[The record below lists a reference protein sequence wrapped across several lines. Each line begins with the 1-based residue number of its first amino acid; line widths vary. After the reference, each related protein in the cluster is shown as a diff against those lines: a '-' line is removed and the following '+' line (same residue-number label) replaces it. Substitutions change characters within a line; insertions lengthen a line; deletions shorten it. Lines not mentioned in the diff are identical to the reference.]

1 MEIASSGL
9 ATYGN
14 EFSEILGLVTAGTEI
29 LQGRSSQVARGLS
42 TIASRI
48 VKNQDAL
55 AKYNITV
62 QNADGSL
69 KSTYDVLTELA
80 PQWEKMTDAQRVAL
94 GDSIAGTN
102 QYKVLAAV
110 MSNINTAVNANE
122 TALSSEGSALNENS
136 KYMESFEA
144 RLSNL
149 DSKWQA
155 FSNDIVNN
163 DFAKFIV
170 DSLSVVLS
178 ALDTGVGQILT
189 QITLLT
195 SVGWGATSLL
205 KAMKIVSAATKQ
217 FKILSVAIGMAK
229 VTSDAGIGAMTGFKA
244 AITAAG
250 GAASVA
256 LPIIAALSAAL
267 VVFGTVIPAIVKEIE
282 KAKHAASYEGKVE
295 AFENSIKKA
304 DEMSQKFQG
313 VNRRLTELNGVRWED
328 RSQEMQDEID
338 HLKLLLEIYKNLS
351 EAAQQEKLN
360 AARDLLSTAEN
371 KGVAFGSK
379 VVSTGN
385 YDYSGTAMAEV
396 LKKSYKNAKLAIVDA
411 MDALYQMHNI
421 TYEDYVDLMTAYESA
436 ADGSEEQEDALNALE
451 VALRNYGL
459 EVSDVKLKTSDF
471 YTEFNKLRKGIKESG
486 EPGLSFDSQRFYELR
501 DAYLEQYKAGNL
513 LIEQGDTL
521 SADTQKTR
529 REFENMA
536 AVDYIL
542 THSMEGLLQQ
552 TRGLA
557 EAYGMSEEKAG
568 MLIRTNQRVA
578 ESFSKTS
585 NAIKNYS
592 LINAQIGLAKYV
604 DMVDKAINAK
614 ARFDSAISAGGN
626 NSSGY
631 EGFADVYSEMQK
643 YLDQDQIGGEFAIG
657 AQLLFDP
664 TTYREFAD
672 ALENDLPRALQIAQ
686 EQMGKLAP
694 LFGDAE
700 NAGLGVLHALYGLA
714 DGSEN
719 AAVKISD
726 VDGQTEIS
734 IENMSALAQAL
745 GISESALF
753 SSVQAWKDYGIN
765 AKITS
770 DELVGYLGDI
780 GVATDNN
787 VIDMDQVVEK
797 MREIGATDE
806 DIWNLQNMLQSMSDV
821 TLQNPV
827 ASMDDLKDESGNA
840 DDAANE
846 LYNTIQNINNTTFS
860 GMRTRL
866 SLLGQSF
873 DAVARQA
880 NNAADAAD
888 RLSGDDGN
896 NDRRGNGGREPEGA
910 AKGTHNAKGGLTLVN
925 EEGPEI
931 IEEGGRRRI
940 AGDGSPTYTNLKKG
954 ATVYTAKETKNM
966 AMRKAGIS
974 ATVSTSSSYLNTLF
988 SNYGLSSSSY
998 SSSSSGASSGY
1009 SASHTSSGYSGSSSD
1024 STEDAWKN
1032 EFDEWL
1038 KWKDHQLAMDQ
1049 ITEQQYYDELNRM
1062 NEKYFANRT
1071 EYLDEYWQYQEK
1083 IYQWQKEKEK
1093 DLLNRQLDDLKELED
1108 AINEKYDAQIK
1119 ALEDEND
1126 ELNDQLHYEEL
1137 LANLAKAQSSRTL
1150 VYKDG
1155 RFQYVAD
1162 EQKVAEAQAQL
1173 DEYNRQKELEAQK
1186 EEIEKLREN
1195 ELAAII
1201 EQEKA
1206 INEKL
1211 DALSDNKGYAS
1222 GSLGVHGGLSLV
1234 GENGP
1239 ELRVLNRGD
1248 GIIPNTTTRNLME
1261 WGAVNKAAFKSS
1273 IIDELRQFGGNVVQ
1287 EFGNITL
1294 PNVTDVISFI
1304 NEIKQLKRY
1313 AYQR

>member
-1 MEIASSGL
+1 MQNID
-9 ATYGN
+9 
-14 EFSEILGLVTAGTEI
+14 TAI
-29 LQGRSSQVARGLS
+29 S
-42 TIASRI
+42 
-48 VKNQDAL
+48 
-55 AKYNITV
+55 
-62 QNADGSL
+62 
-69 KSTYDVLTELA
+69 
-80 PQWEKMTDAQRVAL
+80 
-94 GDSIAGTN
+94 
-102 QYKVLAAV
+102 
-110 MSNINTAVNANE
+110 ANE
-122 TALSSEGSALNENS
+122 TALTSQGSAMNENS

-144 RLSNL
+144 HVTNLSA
-149 DSKWQA
+149 KWQD
-155 FSNDIVNN
+155 FSNNVVNN
-163 DFAKFIV
+163 GFVKALMEVGGVLMDIANTDIGHIV
-170 DSLSVVLS
+170 
-178 ALDTGVGQILT
+178 T
-189 QITLLT
+189 QIMLLS
-195 SVGWGATSLL
+195 SVGWGASSLL
-205 KAMKIVSAATKQ
+205 KTTKLVSNITMQ
-217 FKILSVAIGMAK
+217 FAKLSSVLQLVK
-229 VTSDAGIGAMTGFKA
+229 TGTMGFGA
-244 AITAAG
+244 AIKAAG
-250 GAASVA
+250 GFASVA
-256 LPIIAALSAAL
+256 LPIFIAITAAATVL
-267 VVFGTVIPAIVKEIE
+267 GKVIPAVVKGIKEAQY
-282 KAKHAASYEGKVE
+282 KASYEGKVE

-304 DEMSQKFQG
+304 DEMSQKFQE

-396 LKKSYKNAKLAIVDA
+396 LEKSYKNAKLAIVDA
-411 MDALYQMHNI
+411 MDALYKIGNI
-421 TYEDYVDLMTAYESA
+421 KYDDYVDLMTAYESA
-436 ADGSEEQEDALNALE
+436 ADGSEEQEEALDALK
-451 VALRNYGL
+451 VALRNYGI
-459 EVSDVKLKTSDF
+459 EISDVKLKVSDF
-471 YTEFNKLRKGIKESG
+471 YTEFHNLRKGIKESG
-486 EPGLSFDSQRFYELR
+486 EPGLSFDKQRFYELR
-501 DAYLEQYKAGNL
+501 DAYLEQYKAGSI
-513 LIEQGDTL
+513 LIEQGETL
-521 SADTQKTR
+521 STATQNTR

-542 THSMEGLLQQ
+542 THSAESTEQQIHGLI
-552 TRGLA
+552 
-557 EAYGMSEEKAG
+557 EAYGMAEERATFLIKANRY
-568 MLIRTNQRVA
+568 LAR
-578 ESFSKTS
+578 SFTEVEQASADMS
-585 NAIKNYS
+585 F
-592 LINAQIGLAKYV
+592 INAQIGLAKYV

-643 YLDQDQIGGEFAIG
+643 YLNQGQIGGEFAIG

-664 TTYREFAD
+664 TTYQKFAD
-672 ALENDLPRALQIAQ
+672 ALQNNLPKALQIAQ
-686 EQMGKLAP
+686 EQMAKLAP

-734 IENMSALAQAL
+734 IQNMAALAQAL

-770 DELVGYLGDI
+770 SELIGYLGDI

-787 VIDMDQVVEK
+787 VIDMNKVVEK
-797 MREIGATDE
+797 MRDLGATDE
-806 DIWNLQNMLQSMSDV
+806 DIWNLQSMLQSMSDV

-827 ASMDDLKDESGNA
+827 ASMDDLKDEAGNA
-840 DDAANE
+840 DDAADDVYDT
-846 LYNTIQNINNTTFS
+846 LQGIKSTTFS
-860 GMRTRL
+860 QVRTQL
-866 SLLGQSF
+866 SLLGTSL
-873 DAVARQA
+873 DTVKTKA
-880 NNAADAAD
+880 NDAASAVGSVD
-888 RLSGDDGN
+888 RAAGGN
-896 NDRRGNGGREPEGA
+896 RDNTGNGGREPEGA
-910 AKGTHNAKGGLTLVN
+910 AKGTRNAKGGLTLVN

-988 SNYGLSSSSY
+988 SNYGLSSSSS

-1009 SASHTSSGYSGSSSD
+1009 STSYTSSGYSGSSSD

-1049 ITEQQYYDELNRM
+1049 ITEQQYYDELNHM

-1201 EQEKA
+1201 EQEEA
-1206 INEKL
+1206 INKKL

-1248 GIIPNTTTRNLME
+1248 GIIPNATTRNLME

-1273 IIDELRQFGGNVVQ
+1273 IIDELRQFGGNVIQ

>member
-1 MEIASSGL
+1 
-9 ATYGN
+9 
-14 EFSEILGLVTAGTEI
+14 
-29 LQGRSSQVARGLS
+29 
-42 TIASRI
+42 
-48 VKNQDAL
+48 
-55 AKYNITV
+55 
-62 QNADGSL
+62 
-69 KSTYDVLTELA
+69 
-80 PQWEKMTDAQRVAL
+80 
-94 GDSIAGTN
+94 
-102 QYKVLAAV
+102 
-110 MSNINTAVNANE
+110 MSNINTAVSANE
-122 TALSSEGSALNENS
+122 TALSSQGSALNENS

-144 RLSNL
+144 HVTNLSA
-149 DSKWQA
+149 KWQD
-155 FSNDIVNN
+155 FSNNVVNN
-163 DFAKFIV
+163 GFVKVLMEVGGILMDIANTDIGHIV
-170 DSLSVVLS
+170 TQVMLLS
-178 ALDTGVGQILT
+178 
-189 QITLLT
+189 
-195 SVGWGATSLL
+195 SVGWGASALL
-205 KAMKIVSAATKQ
+205 KTTKLVSNITMQ
-217 FKILSVAIGMAK
+217 FAKLSSVLQL
-229 VTSDAGIGAMTGFKA
+229 VRTGTMGFGA
-244 AITAAG
+244 AIKSAG
-250 GAASVA
+250 GFASVA
-256 LPIIAALSAAL
+256 LPIFIAITAAATVL
-267 VVFGTVIPAIVKEIE
+267 GKVIPAVVKAIKEAQY
-282 KAKHAASYEGKVE
+282 KASYEGKVE

-304 DEMSQKFQG
+304 DEMSQKFQE
-313 VNRRLTELNGVRWED
+313 VNQRLTELNGVRWED

-385 YDYSGTAMAEV
+385 YDYSDTAMAEV
-396 LKKSYKNAKLAIVDA
+396 LEKSYKNAKLAIVDA

-436 ADGSEEQEDALNALE
+436 ADGSEEQEDALNALK

-501 DAYLEQYKAGNL
+501 NAYLEQYKAGNL

-592 LINAQIGLAKYV
+592 LIDAQIGLAKYV

-643 YLDQDQIGGEFAIG
+643 YLDKGQIGGEFAIG

-672 ALENDLPRALQIAQ
+672 ALQNNLPKALQIAQ
-686 EQMGKLAP
+686 EQMAKLAP

-734 IENMSALAQAL
+734 IQNMAALAQAL

-770 DELVGYLGDI
+770 SELIGYLGDI

-787 VIDMDQVVEK
+787 VIDMDKVVEK
-797 MREIGATDE
+797 MRDLGATDE
-806 DIWNLQNMLQSMSDV
+806 DIWNLQSMLQSMSDV

-827 ASMDDLKDESGNA
+827 ASMDDLKDEAGNA
-840 DDAANE
+840 DDAADDVYDT
-846 LYNTIQNINNTTFS
+846 LQGIKSTTFS
-860 GMRTRL
+860 QVRTQL
-866 SLLGQSF
+866 SLLGTSL
-873 DAVARQA
+873 DTVKTKA
-880 NNAADAAD
+880 NDAASAVGSVD
-888 RLSGDDGN
+888 RAAGGN
-896 NDRRGNGGREPEGA
+896 RDNTGNGGREPEGA

-974 ATVSTSSSYLNTLF
+974 ATVSTSSSYLNALF
-988 SNYGLSSSSY
+988 SNYGLSSSGS

-1009 SASHTSSGYSGSSSD
+1009 STSHTSSGYSGSSSD

-1201 EQEKA
+1201 EQEEA
-1206 INEKL
+1206 INKKL

-1248 GIIPNTTTRNLME
+1248 GIIPNATTRNLME

>member
-1 MEIASSGL
+1 MQNID
-9 ATYGN
+9 
-14 EFSEILGLVTAGTEI
+14 TAI
-29 LQGRSSQVARGLS
+29 S
-42 TIASRI
+42 
-48 VKNQDAL
+48 
-55 AKYNITV
+55 
-62 QNADGSL
+62 
-69 KSTYDVLTELA
+69 
-80 PQWEKMTDAQRVAL
+80 
-94 GDSIAGTN
+94 
-102 QYKVLAAV
+102 
-110 MSNINTAVNANE
+110 ANE
-122 TALSSEGSALNENS
+122 TALTSQGSAMNENS

-144 RLSNL
+144 HVTNLSA
-149 DSKWQA
+149 KWQD
-155 FSNDIVNN
+155 FSNNVVNN
-163 DFAKFIV
+163 GFVKALMEVGGVLMDIANTDIGHIV
-170 DSLSVVLS
+170 AQVMLLS
-178 ALDTGVGQILT
+178 
-189 QITLLT
+189 
-195 SVGWGATSLL
+195 SVGWGASSLL
-205 KAMKIVSAATKQ
+205 KTTKLVSNITMQ
-217 FKILSVAIGMAK
+217 FAKLSSVLQLVK
-229 VTSDAGIGAMTGFKA
+229 TGTMGFGA
-244 AITAAG
+244 AIKAAG
-250 GAASVA
+250 GFASVA
-256 LPIIAALSAAL
+256 LPIFIAITAAAAVL
-267 VVFGTVIPAIVKEIE
+267 GKVIPAVVKAIKE
-282 KAKHAASYEGKVE
+282 AQYNSSLEGKVE
-295 AFENSIKKA
+295 TFHKETESANELQSKYEEAKTRLEQLNATPFK
-304 DEMSQKFQG
+304 
-313 VNRRLTELNGVRWED
+313 NRT
-328 RSQEMQDEID
+328 SAMQEEID
-338 HLKLLLEIYKNLS
+338 RLNLLVASYKVLAEDAEEEKISAAQEVSETALKKGYLANVSAYATISGVSGAVMFSDAEQAKIAAGSYKDLS
-351 EAAQQEKLN
+351 EAIQYTYIKILDLGYGNKQLFKDFLHGKAEIDDLKL
-360 AARDLLSTAEN
+360 D
-371 KGVAFGSK
+371 
-379 VVSTGN
+379 
-385 YDYSGTAMAEV
+385 
-396 LKKSYKNAKLAIVDA
+396 
-411 MDALYQMHNI
+411 
-421 TYEDYVDLMTAYESA
+421 
-436 ADGSEEQEDALNALE
+436 
-451 VALRNYGL
+451 LRNLGIQFKESSVSVEELGQKFAEL
-459 EVSDVKLKTSDF
+459 EKGTNGAVGGQKKAFDVK
-471 YTEFNKLRKGIKESG
+471 EF
-486 EPGLSFDSQRFYELR
+486 LSWKQVYSEVY
-501 DAYLEQYKAGNL
+501 DAETL
-513 LIEQGDTL
+513 LINNNKKLDATSQN
-521 SADTQKTR
+521 TR
-529 REFENMA
+529 DEFEKMA
-536 AVDYIL
+536 TVYY
-542 THSMEGLLQQ
+542 MLQHNTEDFSEQ
-552 TRGLA
+552 VKGLA
-557 EAYGMSEEKAG
+557 TQYGITEEHATDLIMANTALANSFKSLSQEAQDPV
-568 MLIRTNQRVA
+568 LV
-578 ESFSKTS
+578 
-585 NAIKNYS
+585 
-592 LINAQIGLAKYV
+592 NAQIGLAKYI

-643 YLDQDQIGGEFAIG
+643 YLNRGQIGGEFAIG

-664 TTYREFAD
+664 TTYQKFAD
-672 ALENDLPRALQIAQ
+672 ALQNNLPKALQIAQ
-686 EQMGKLAP
+686 EQMSKLAP

-734 IENMSALAQAL
+734 IQNMSALAQAL

-770 DELVGYLGDI
+770 SELIGYLGDI
-780 GVATDNN
+780 GVATDDN
-787 VIDMDQVVEK
+787 VIDMNSVVEK

-827 ASMDDLKDESGNA
+827 ASMDDLKDEAGNA
-840 DDAANE
+840 DDAADDVYDT
-846 LYNTIQNINNTTFS
+846 LQGIKSTTFS
-860 GMRTRL
+860 QVRTQL
-866 SLLGQSF
+866 SLLGTSL
-873 DAVARQA
+873 DTVKTKA
-880 NNAADAAD
+880 NDAAAAVGSVD
-888 RLSGDDGN
+888 RAAGGN
-896 NDRRGNGGREPEGA
+896 RDRHGNGGKEPEA
-910 AKGTHNAKGGLTLVN
+910 SAKGTHNAKGGLTLVN

-988 SNYGLSSSSY
+988 SNYGISSSGSSSY
-998 SSSSSGASSGY
+998 SSGASSGY
-1009 SASHTSSGYSGSSSD
+1009 SAPHTSSGYSGSSSG

-1126 ELNDQLHYEEL
+1126 ELDDQLHYEEL

-1162 EQKVAEAQAQL
+1162 EQKVAEAQDQL

-1261 WGAVNKAAFKSS
+1261 WGAINKAAFKSS

>member
-1 MEIASSGL
+1 
-9 ATYGN
+9 
-14 EFSEILGLVTAGTEI
+14 
-29 LQGRSSQVARGLS
+29 
-42 TIASRI
+42 
-48 VKNQDAL
+48 
-55 AKYNITV
+55 
-62 QNADGSL
+62 
-69 KSTYDVLTELA
+69 
-80 PQWEKMTDAQRVAL
+80 
-94 GDSIAGTN
+94 
-102 QYKVLAAV
+102 
-110 MSNINTAVNANE
+110 MSNINTAVSANE

-144 RLSNL
+144 HVTNL
-149 DSKWQA
+149 NAKWQA
-155 FSNDIVNN
+155 FSNNVVNN
-163 DFAKFIV
+163 AFVK
-170 DSLSVVLS
+170 SLMDIGSLLMDI
-178 ALDTGVGQILT
+178 ANTDIGQIVT
-189 QITLLT
+189 QIMLLS
-195 SVGWGATSLL
+195 SVGWGASALL
-205 KAMKIVSAATKQ
+205 KTTKLVSNITMQ
-217 FKILSVAIGMAK
+217 FAKLSSVLQLVK
-229 VTSDAGIGAMTGFKA
+229 TGTMGFGA
-244 AITAAG
+244 AIKSAG
-250 GAASVA
+250 GFASVA
-256 LPIIAALSAAL
+256 LPIFIAITAAATVL
-267 VVFGTVIPAIVKEIE
+267 GKVIPAVVKAIKEAQY
-282 KAKHAASYEGKVE
+282 KASYEGKVE

-304 DEMSQKFQG
+304 DEMSQKFQE

-360 AARDLLSTAEN
+360 AARDLLSTAED

-396 LKKSYKNAKLAIVDA
+396 LEKSYKNAKLAIVDA
-411 MDALYQMHNI
+411 MDALYKIGNI

-436 ADGSEEQEDALNALE
+436 ADGSEEQEDALDALK

-471 YTEFNKLRKGIKESG
+471 YTEFNKLRKGIKESD
-486 EPGLSFDSQRFYELR
+486 ESGLSFDSQRFYELR
-501 DAYLEQYKAGNL
+501 DAYLEQYKAGSL

-592 LINAQIGLAKYV
+592 LIDAQIGLAKYV

-614 ARFDSAISAGGN
+614 ARFDSAISSGGN

-643 YLDQDQIGGEFAIG
+643 YLDQNQIGGEFAIG

-664 TTYREFAD
+664 TTYKEFAN
-672 ALENDLPRALQIAQ
+672 ALQNDLPRALQIAQ

-714 DGSEN
+714 DGSED

-734 IENMSALAQAL
+734 IQNMSALAKSL

-770 DELVGYLGDI
+770 SELIGYLGDI

-787 VIDMDQVVEK
+787 VIDMDKVVEK
-797 MREIGATDE
+797 MRDIGATDE
-806 DIWNLQNMLQSMSDV
+806 DIWNLQRMLQSMSDV

-827 ASMDDLKDESGNA
+827 ASMDDLKDEAGNA
-840 DDAANE
+840 DDAADDVYDT
-846 LYNTIQNINNTTFS
+846 LQGIKSTTFS
-860 GMRTRL
+860 QVRTQL
-866 SLLGQSF
+866 SLLGTSL
-873 DAVARQA
+873 DTVKTKA
-880 NNAADAAD
+880 NDAASAVGSVD
-888 RLSGDDGN
+888 RAAGGN
-896 NDRRGNGGREPEGA
+896 RDRTGNGGKESEGA
-910 AKGTHNAKGGLTLVN
+910 AKGTRNAKGGLTLVN

-974 ATVSTSSSYLNTLF
+974 ATVSTSSSYLNALF
-988 SNYGLSSSSY
+988 SNYGLSSSGS

-1009 SASHTSSGYSGSSSD
+1009 STSHTSSGYSGSSSD

-1248 GIIPNTTTRNLME
+1248 GIIPNATTRNLME
-1261 WGAVNKAAFKSS
+1261 WGAINKAAFKSS

>member
-1 MEIASSGL
+1 
-9 ATYGN
+9 
-14 EFSEILGLVTAGTEI
+14 
-29 LQGRSSQVARGLS
+29 
-42 TIASRI
+42 
-48 VKNQDAL
+48 
-55 AKYNITV
+55 
-62 QNADGSL
+62 
-69 KSTYDVLTELA
+69 
-80 PQWEKMTDAQRVAL
+80 
-94 GDSIAGTN
+94 
-102 QYKVLAAV
+102 
-110 MSNINTAVNANE
+110 MSNINTAVSANE

-144 RLSNL
+144 HVTNL
-149 DSKWQA
+149 NAKWQA
-155 FSNDIVNN
+155 FSNNVVNN
-163 DFAKFIV
+163 AFVKSFMDIG
-170 DSLSVVLS
+170 SVLMDI
-178 ALDTGVGQILT
+178 ANTDIGQIVT
-189 QITLLT
+189 QIMLLS
-195 SVGWGATSLL
+195 SVGWGASALL
-205 KAMKIVSAATKQ
+205 KTTKLVSNITMQ
-217 FKILSVAIGMAK
+217 FAKLSSVLQLVK
-229 VTSDAGIGAMTGFKA
+229 TGTMGFGA
-244 AITAAG
+244 AIKAAG
-250 GAASVA
+250 GFASVA
-256 LPIIAALSAAL
+256 LPIFIAITAAATVL
-267 VVFGTVIPAIVKEIE
+267 GKVIPAVVKAIKE
-282 KAKHAASYEGKVE
+282 AQYNASYEGKVE

-304 DEMSQKFQG
+304 DEMSQKFQE

-360 AARDLLSTAEN
+360 AARDLLSTAED

-379 VVSTGN
+379 VVSTGH

-396 LKKSYKNAKLAIVDA
+396 LEKSYKNAKLAIVDA
-411 MDALYQMHNI
+411 MDALYKIGNI

-436 ADGSEEQEDALNALE
+436 ADGSEEQEDALDALK

-557 EAYGMSEEKAG
+557 EAYGISEEKAG

-592 LINAQIGLAKYV
+592 LIDAQIGLAKYV

-614 ARFDSAISAGGN
+614 ARFDSAISSGGN

-643 YLDQDQIGGEFAIG
+643 YLDKDQIGGEFAIG

-672 ALENDLPRALQIAQ
+672 ALQNDLPRALQIAQ

-700 NAGLGVLHALYGLA
+700 NAGLGVLKALYGLA

-734 IENMSALAQAL
+734 IQNMSALARAL

-770 DELVGYLGDI
+770 SELIGYLGDI

-787 VIDMDQVVEK
+787 VIDMNKVVEK
-797 MREIGATDE
+797 MRDLGATDE
-806 DIWNLQNMLQSMSDV
+806 DIWNLQSMLQSMSDV

-827 ASMDDLKDESGNA
+827 ASMDDLKDEAGNA
-840 DDAANE
+840 DDAADDVYDT
-846 LYNTIQNINNTTFS
+846 LQGIKSTTFS
-860 GMRTRL
+860 QVRTQL
-866 SLLGQSF
+866 SLLGTSL
-873 DAVARQA
+873 DTVKTKA
-880 NNAADAAD
+880 NDAASAVGSVD
-888 RLSGDDGN
+888 RAAGGN
-896 NDRRGNGGREPEGA
+896 RDRTGNGGKEPEGA

-974 ATVSTSSSYLNTLF
+974 ATVSTSSSYINTLF
-988 SNYGLSSSSY
+988 SNYGLSSSSS

-1009 SASHTSSGYSGSSSD
+1009 STSHTSSGYSGSSSD

-1201 EQEKA
+1201 EQEEA
-1206 INEKL
+1206 INKKL

-1248 GIIPNTTTRNLME
+1248 GIIPNATTRNLME

>member
-1 MEIASSGL
+1 
-9 ATYGN
+9 
-14 EFSEILGLVTAGTEI
+14 
-29 LQGRSSQVARGLS
+29 
-42 TIASRI
+42 
-48 VKNQDAL
+48 
-55 AKYNITV
+55 
-62 QNADGSL
+62 
-69 KSTYDVLTELA
+69 
-80 PQWEKMTDAQRVAL
+80 
-94 GDSIAGTN
+94 
-102 QYKVLAAV
+102 
-110 MSNINTAVNANE
+110 MSNINTAVSANE

-155 FSNDIVNN
+155 FSNNIVNN

-170 DSLSVVLS
+170 DGLSFVLS

-217 FKILSVAIGMAK
+217 FKMLSVAIGMAK

-295 AFENSIKKA
+295 AFESAIEKA
-304 DEMSQKFQG
+304 DELQNEYQKATQ
-313 VNRRLTELNGVRWED
+313 RLQELNSVPFENRTPEI
-328 RSQEMQDEID
+328 QAEID
-338 HLKLLLEIYKNLS
+338 RLNNLIEIYKMMADQAKQEKI
-351 EAAQQEKLN
+351 EAAQELLDTAQKKGVTMGVQAVYAAPSTGQAFKEIAENEQVAEKLN
-360 AARDLLSTAEN
+360 TTYLNTRDAITQVATAVGALIPDVKDATLEWTHAAE
-371 KGVAFGSK
+371 GS
-379 VVSTGN
+379 
-385 YDYSGTAMAEV
+385 DEQA
-396 LKKSYKNAKLAIVDA
+396 
-411 MDALYQMHNI
+411 DALDYLQQLLARYNI
-421 TYEDYVDLMTAYESA
+421 YIKETKLTTA
-436 ADGSEEQEDALNALE
+436 
-451 VALRNYGL
+451 
-459 EVSDVKLKTSDF
+459 DF
-471 YTEFNKLRKGIKESG
+471 YDEFNKLREGVSG
-486 EPGLSFDSQRFYELR
+486 KWNHAQFV
-501 DAYLEQYKAGNL
+501 
-513 LIEQGDTL
+513 TL
-521 SADTQKTR
+521 SKGFQDQYEAYKTLVSEGKEVDATVKKTAK
-529 REFENMA
+529 EFENMA
-536 AVDYIL
+536 AVDYIVR
-542 THSMEGLLQQ
+542 HSAESTEQQ
-552 TRGLA
+552 VRGLI
-557 EAYGMSEEKAG
+557 EAYDMEYGRAAVLIAINKDLAKSFTHVEEASAD
-568 MLIRTNQRVA
+568 MN
-578 ESFSKTS
+578 F
-585 NAIKNYS
+585 
-592 LINAQIGLAKYV
+592 INAQIGLAKYV

-643 YLDQDQIGGEFAIG
+643 YLDKGQIGGEFQIG
-657 AQLLFDP
+657 AQLLFDS
-664 TTYREFAD
+664 TTYQEFAD
-672 ALENDLPRALQIAQ
+672 ALQNDLPRALQIAQ
-686 EQMGKLAP
+686 EQMAKLAP

-745 GISESALF
+745 HISDSALF
-753 SSVQAWKDYGIN
+753 SSVRAWKDYGIN

-770 DELVGYLGDI
+770 DELIGYLGDI

-787 VIDMDQVVEK
+787 VIDMNKVVEK
-797 MREIGATDE
+797 MRDVGATDE
-806 DIWNLQNMLQSMSDV
+806 DIWNLQSMLQSMSDV

-827 ASMDDLKDESGNA
+827 ASMDDLKDEAGNA

-846 LYNTIQNINNTTFS
+846 LYDTVQGINNTTFS

-866 SLLGQSF
+866 SLLGASF

-880 NNAADAAD
+880 NNAANAAD
-888 RLSGDDGN
+888 RLSGDGS

-988 SNYGLSSSSY
+988 SNYGISSSGS

-1009 SASHTSSGYSGSSSD
+1009 STSHTSSGYSGSSSD

-1173 DEYNRQKELEAQK
+1173 DEYNRQKELEDQK

-1248 GIIPNTTTRNLME
+1248 GIIPNSTTRNLME

>member
-1 MEIASSGL
+1 M
-9 ATYGN
+9 
-14 EFSEILGLVTAGTEI
+14 
-29 LQGRSSQVARGLS
+29 QGRSAQVARGLNM
-42 TIASRI
+42 IASRI
-48 VKNQDAL
+48 VKNQSAL
-55 AKYNITV
+55 AAYGITV

-80 PQWEKMTDAQRVAL
+80 PQWEAMSDAQRVAL

-110 MSNINTAVNANE
+110 MQNMDTAISANE
-122 TALSSEGSALNENS
+122 TALTSQGSAMNENS

-155 FSNDIVNN
+155 FSNNIVNN

-170 DSLSVVLS
+170 DSLSFVLS

-205 KAMKIVSAATKQ
+205 KAMKIFSVAKEQ
-217 FKILSVAIGMAK
+217 FK
-229 VTSDAGIGAMTGFKA
+229 TFGAVIALVREGSGTLA
-244 AITAAG
+244 ESISAAG
-250 GAASVA
+250 GAASIA
-256 LPIIAALSAAL
+256 LPAFAAITAAVAVL
-267 VVFGTVIPAIVKEIE
+267 GKVIPAVVKAIKE
-282 KAKHAASYEGKVE
+282 AKHAASYEGKVE
-295 AFENSIKKA
+295 AFKNAIEKA
-304 DEMSQKFQG
+304 DEMSQKYEE
-313 VNRRLTELNGVRWED
+313 VNKRLTELNGVPWED
-328 RSQEMQDEID
+328 RSDAMQNEID
-338 HLKLLLEIYKNLS
+338 HLKLLLQMYRDMA
-351 EAAQQEKLN
+351 EAANQEKIK
-360 AARDLLSTAEN
+360 AASELLETA
-371 KGVAFGSK
+371 KKDGIQLGSQIK
-379 VVSTGN
+379 LTGN
-385 YDYSGTAMAEV
+385 YSYDGTAMGKVLEKTYRNAEF
-396 LKKSYKNAKLAIVDA
+396 AIVDA
-411 MDALYQMHNI
+411 IDALRIMGNI
-421 TYEDYVDLMTAYESA
+421 TYEDYQELMHAYTSA
-436 ADGSEEQEDALNALE
+436 ADGSEEQEKALGAMKT
-451 VALRNYGL
+451 ALRNYGL
-459 EVSDVKLKTSDF
+459 EVSDVKLKVSDF
-471 YTEFNKLRKGIKESG
+471 YDEFHKLSYGIKTD
-486 EPGLSFDSQRFYELR
+486 EPGLSFDKQRFYELR
-501 DAYLEQYKAGNL
+501 DAYLKQYNAGTLLESQGITLDEQT
-513 LIEQGDTL
+513 E
-521 SADTQKTR
+521 KTR
-529 REFENMA
+529 SEFEKMA
-536 AVDYIL
+536 AVNYIL
-542 THSMEGLLQQ
+542 SHSTESLSEQAEGLSNAYSMNIDEARILIFVNQ
-552 TRGLA
+552 GLA
-557 EAYGMSEEKAG
+557 NSFKKSEDAV
-568 MLIRTNQRVA
+568 N
-578 ESFSKTS
+578 
-585 NAIKNYS
+585 NAAF
-592 LINAQIGLAKYV
+592 INAQIGLAKYV

-643 YLDQDQIGGEFAIG
+643 YLDKGQIGGEFKIG
-657 AQLLFDP
+657 AQLLFDL
-664 TTYREFAD
+664 TTYQEFAD
-672 ALENDLPRALQIAQ
+672 ALQNDLPRALQIAQ

-714 DGSEN
+714 DGSED

-734 IENMSALAQAL
+734 IQNMSALAQAL

-770 DELVGYLGDI
+770 SELIGYLGDI

-787 VIDMDQVVEK
+787 VIDMNKVVEK
-797 MREIGATDE
+797 MRDLGATDE
-806 DIWNLQNMLQSMSDV
+806 DIWNLQSMLQSMSDV

-846 LYNTIQNINNTTFS
+846 LYNTIQNINNTTFN

-873 DAVARQA
+873 DTVATQA
-880 NNAADAAD
+880 NNAADAAE
-888 RLSGDDGN
+888 RLSGDGGDRRGN
-896 NDRRGNGGREPEGA
+896 GGDRRGNGGDRRGNGGREPESD

-988 SNYGLSSSSY
+988 SNYGLSHSGS

-1009 SASHTSSGYSGSSSD
+1009 STSHTSSGYSGSSSD

-1083 IYQWQKEKEK
+1083 IHQWQKEKEK

-1108 AINEKYDAQIK
+1108 AINEKYDAQIQ

-1126 ELNDQLHYEEL
+1126 ELDDQLHYEEL